1 MRQVFRKI
9 PVYTGDVSGV
19 CSALFELGGMVVMHD
34 PSGCN
39 STYNT
44 HDEIRWYDHDS
55 LIFLSGLDEMDAIM
69 GSDDRLIHDIAEAA
83 RIYSPEF
90 IAVANSPIPYITGM
104 DFEAVCRAVEQETG
118 IPSFYISTNGMHDYI
133 HGAGLALLRIAE
145 RFTAPGRQET
155 EQDPGLSASAEFMK
169 SMKPMKAHRIT
180 CNLLGVTPLD
190 FTNPSTLPSLYSKF
204 SEAGADILSCWAM
217 ACRPGNEDKC
227 NVEEDDLNSGED
239 NPLREEVRLNI
250 WEDDQLRNEDSRPVD
265 GNLEATVNSRHSLL
279 EQISVSSQADVNIL
293 LSSVGFPAAE
303 YMYKKY
309 GIPFVAG
316 IPARG
321 VEKLFFEAVR
331 RAVQTGQSQYPFRQR
346 TEITGC
352 RMSAE
357 MGFAETSAE
366 KKEESVY
373 CFIGEPVI
381 MSSLAAQTAALTGSR
396 TYVFGATEGA
406 AAFLGDTDSP
416 LGGEEEIQAAL
427 EHLMENGC
435 ALKVVADPCYGD
447 VLPEGCGLIRL
458 PHLAFSGRI
467 FLDEIPDLMSMDIAG
482 LGAETRKKSDT
493 TNVIPG
499 NEGLSV
505 KTRKNQDRLY

>member
-104 DFEAVCRAVEQETG
+104 DFEAVCRAVEQVTG
-118 IPSFYISTNGMHDYI
+118 IPSFYISTNGMHDYV

-190 FTNPSTLPSLYSKF
+190 FANPSTLPSLYSKF
-204 SEAGADILSCWAM
+204 SEAGGTS
-217 ACRPGNEDKC
+217 
-227 NVEEDDLNSGED
+227 
-239 NPLREEVRLNI
+239 
-250 WEDDQLRNEDSRPVD
+250 
-265 GNLEATVNSRHSLL
+265 
-279 EQISVSSQADVNIL
+279 
-293 LSSVGFPAAE
+293 FPA
-303 YMYKKY
+303 
-309 GIPFVAG
+309 
-316 IPARG
+316 
-321 VEKLFFEAVR
+321 
-331 RAVQTGQSQYPFRQR
+331 GQWP
-346 TEITGC
+346 
-352 RMSAE
+352 
-357 MGFAETSAE
+357 
-366 KKEESVY
+366 
-373 CFIGEPVI
+373 
-381 MSSLAAQTAALTGSR
+381 
-396 TYVFGATEGA
+396 
-406 AAFLGDTDSP
+406 
-416 LGGEEEIQAAL
+416 
-427 EHLMENGC
+427 
-435 ALKVVADPCYGD
+435 
-447 VLPEGCGLIRL
+447 
-458 PHLAFSGRI
+458 
-467 FLDEIPDLMSMDIAG
+467 AG
-482 LGAETRKKSDT
+482 LGMKISAMWRRT
-493 TNVIPG
+493 TSIRERTIRSG
-499 NEGLSV
+499 KRLDSISGRTISSGM
-505 KTRKNQDRLY
+505 KTAARWTVTWKLREFPA

>member
-69 GSDDRLIHDIAEAA
+69 GSDDRLIHDIIEAA

-104 DFEAVCRAVEQETG
+104 DFDAVCRVVEQETG
-118 IPSFYISTNGMHDYI
+118 VPSFYISTNGMHDYV
-133 HGAGLALLRIAE
+133 HGAGLALLRVAE
-145 RFTAPGRQET
+145 RFTAPVKPET
-155 EQDPGLSASAEFMK
+155 GQGSELCTPAEGADPADTK
-169 SMKPMKAHRIT
+169 RIT

-190 FTNPSTLPSLYSKF
+190 FAHPSSLHSLYSGF

-217 ACRPGNEDKC
+217 DYRPG
-227 NVEEDDLNSGED
+227 EEDRHNTGED
-239 NPLREEVRLNI
+239 NQLREEDSPPADGN
-250 WEDDQLRNEDSRPVD
+250 NEAMADSR
-265 GNLEATVNSRHSLL
+265 RSLL
-279 EQISVSSQADVNIL
+279 ERISVSSQADVNIL

-321 VEKLFFEAVR
+321 VEKLFFEAAH
-331 RAVQTGQSQYPFRQR
+331 RAVQTGRNQYPFRQR
-346 TEITGC
+346 EDITGS
-352 RMSAE
+352 RQSSKMLFADQSSE
-357 MGFAETSAE
+357 MPFADQSSEMPFADQSE
-366 KKEESVY
+366 DKSLY

-381 MSSLAAQTAALTGSR
+381 MTSLAAQTAALTGSR

-406 AAFLGDTDSP
+406 SVFLGDTDSP
-416 LGGEEEIQAAL
+416 LCGEEEIQAGL
-427 EHLMENGC
+427 EHLMEIGC
-435 ALKVVADPCYGD
+435 ALKVVADPCYRD
-447 VLPEGCGLIRL
+447 ILPEGCSLVRL

-467 FLDEIPDLMSMDIAG
+467 FLDEIPDLMSVEIGG
-482 LGAETRKKSDT
+482 LSAET
-493 TNVIPG
+493 
-499 NEGLSV
+499 
-505 KTRKNQDRLY
+505 